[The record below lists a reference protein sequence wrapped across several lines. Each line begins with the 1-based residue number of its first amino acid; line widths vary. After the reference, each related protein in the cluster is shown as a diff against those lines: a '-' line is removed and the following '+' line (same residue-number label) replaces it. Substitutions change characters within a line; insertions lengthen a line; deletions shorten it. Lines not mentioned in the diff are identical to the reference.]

1 MGIVTED
8 IRSAGERER
17 AAAVKRAADA
27 IRGGS
32 LVVIPTET
40 VYGVAARADDAK
52 AVGALRELVGLS
64 GDTPLAWHAPSAEQ
78 PLAMLPLRSGI
89 HRRAVERLSN
99 GPITFMVDLSED
111 EAARVRTA
119 LGVARGVIED
129 GKTLLVRVP
138 GHAIAREIIDMVD
151 APVVVAGAAPKGQ
164 GAPTEARLSFDD
176 ASGARIAMLLDDGPT
191 TMRKPSTLVRLALDG
206 SLHVVREGAIDERR
220 LRKRLTRTVLFVCS
234 GNTCRSPMA
243 AAIMN
248 HLVRTKQARNDQGD
262 ASTDAPIHAESAGT
276 GAMRGAPQ
284 TSEGVHALRAMG
296 IAAEGHT
303 SRPLTRDQIEDAERV
318 FVMTPEHKR
327 AAIDLAPD
335 FADRIETLD
344 PEGGLIPDPIG
355 MSQQVYTQTAERLR
369 ELIERRLGEMDEQQP
384 SAQRAG
390 GES

>member
-1 MGIVTED
+1 VGIVIED
-8 IRSAGERER
+8 IRNASESER
-17 AAAVKRAADA
+17 AGASKRAADA

-32 LVVIPTET
+32 LVAIPTET
-40 VYGVAARADDAK
+40 VYGVAARADDAR

-64 GDTPLAWHAPSAEQ
+64 GDAPLAWHAPSAEQ
-78 PLAMLPLRSGI
+78 PGAILPLRSGL

-99 GPITFMVDLSED
+99 GPVTFMVDLSED

-119 LGVARGVIED
+119 LGVAPGVIDD

-138 GHAIAREIIDMVD
+138 GHPQAREIIDLVD

-164 GAPTEARLSFDD
+164 PAPTDARLSFDEP
-176 ASGARIAMLLDDGPT
+176 AQARIAMLLNDGPT

-206 SLHVVREGAIDERR
+206 SLHVVREGAVDERR

-248 HLVRTKQARNDQGD
+248 HLVRTNTGD
-262 ASTDAPIHAESAGT
+262 GSTDAPIHAESAGT

-284 TSEGVHALRAMG
+284 TPEGASALRAMG
-296 IAAEGHT
+296 IAPEGHS
-303 SRPLTRDQIEDAERV
+303 SRPLTRELIEDAERV
-318 FVMTPEHKR
+318 FVMTPQHKR
-327 AAIDLAPD
+327 AAIDLAPEL
-335 FADRIETLD
+335 ADRIDTLD
-344 PEGGLIPDPIG
+344 PEGGMIPDPIG
-355 MSQQVYTQTAERLR
+355 MSQEVYTETANRLR
-369 ELIERRLGEMDEQQP
+369 ELIERRLREMDEQQP
-384 SAQRAG
+384 SAARAE